1 MYLSIYEWFHT
12 IIFIFSDNRSRN
24 NSSLTPLPKI
34 LPNHTEVIEFNGHEN
49 GRNDFEMAEMVT
61 MLQSKTN
68 SHQDA
73 IETIVS
79 VNHWWRI
86 ISLTV
91 NAVLPLTV

>member
-1 MYLSIYEWFHT
+1 MKRISGHVLLIRELRVNQHYLTIYKC
-12 IIFIFSDNRSRN
+12 FILFFFSDNRSRN

-61 MLQSKTN
+61 MLQTKTN
-68 SHQDA
+68 SHQDT

-79 VNHWWRI
+79 VNH
-86 ISLTV
+86 
-91 NAVLPLTV
+91 